1 LTIHLPWQIL
11 ASITRMPGPG
21 SHCGLISIQS
31 DVGKPVR
38 RNNPAIQAARKS
50 RQTRP
55 VLKAQADLLVEAE
68 TGVTDWLRRY
78 HEAVVDTQ
86 QLVSHLRTSKD
97 PFDAL
102 KVQQEWM
109 SRAFLRMAADTTAYQ
124 AATRQLTERAKT
136 WFPQSKAFTDSVA
149 AAASADSVASQA
161 AAVTRAA
168 AKPLREANKSA

>member
-1 LTIHLPWQIL
+1 MSEMLQIPDMTERTKTAAAL
-11 ASITRMPGPG
+11 FGALFNPGIG
-21 SHCGLISIQS
+21 
-31 DVGKPVR
+31 
-38 RNNPAIQAARKS
+38 
-50 RQTRP
+50 P

-68 TGVTDWLRRY
+68 TGVTDWLRRC

-149 AAASADSVASQA
+149 AAASADSMASQA